1 MDQLKHKTYDSEF
14 CGNLPIHLIN
24 VIQSY
29 GALAVLEKNT
39 LNIIQVSI
47 NIDTVMHLSADHV
60 VNKPFSMFL
69 GAGQLELFNEK
80 ASARSKDK
88 TPFLLSIKG
97 REYWVLLH
105 ETADY
110 HLLEINFHQD
120 GTGSNSFVDVYQSL
134 KGAIAAIE
142 KCETIQDAAVITAR
156 ELKKASGFDKVMIYR
171 FDENWNGNVLAE
183 EREPDMES
191 YLNFTFPASD
201 IPKPAR
207 DLYYKN
213 SYRFIP
219 DCNYKPVKLYPV
231 INPQTQAFIDLS
243 DCNIRGVSA
252 VHIEYLKN
260 MKVTASMSTRIL
272 SDDKLWGLIA
282 CHHKTPKP
290 MSFKICVIFEL
301 LSGIISSKI
310 NALTRNE
317 KLILNNRLKDVYSA
331 IVEHIFR
338 TRDLSGPVLSDSPE
352 ILKLFSA
359 GGAVIAHRGE
369 KISIGNTPPPQ
380 HIEDLLLWLNAKR
393 ITSTY
398 TTNSLARE
406 FDGAQQYRASGSGL
420 LAIPINSEN
429 SEFILIFRPEVIQV
443 TDWGGDPEQRIVFE
457 DDMKTYHP
465 RFSFKLWREQISGV
479 SLPWKDEE
487 LEVAAQLQ
495 SFIQDHFRSNTNNK

>member
-29 GALAVLEKNT
+29 GALAVLDKET
-39 LNIIQVSI
+39 LNIIQISV
-47 NIDTVMHLSADHV
+47 NIDSVMGQEPEDVVNTRFSAYLSANDLEHF
-60 VNKPFSMFL
+60 NK
-69 GAGQLELFNEK
+69 K
-80 ASARSKDK
+80 ARSEQADK
-88 TPFLLSIKG
+88 TPFILSINGK
-97 REYWVLLH
+97 EYWVILH
-105 ETADY
+105 RTPAY
-110 HLLEINFHQD
+110 YLLEINFDQD
-120 GTGSNSFVDVYQSL
+120 GTGSNSFIDVYQDL

-142 KCETIQDAAVITAR
+142 KCDSIIDAAIITAR

-171 FDENWNGNVLAE
+171 FDEHWNGHVLAE

-191 YLNFTFPASD
+191 YMNFTFPASD
-201 IPKPAR
+201 IPKAAR

-219 DCNYKPVKLYPV
+219 DRNYKPVKLYPV
-231 INPQTQAFIDLS
+231 INPQIHAFIDLS

-260 MKVTASMSTRIL
+260 MNVTASMSTRIL

-282 CHHKTPKP
+282 CHHKTPKA
-290 MSFKICVIFEL
+290 MSFKVCVIFEL

-317 KLILNNRLKDVYSA
+317 NLMLNNRLKDMYSA
-331 IVEHIFR
+331 IVENIFR
-338 TRDLSGPVLSDSPE
+338 SRDMVGPVLSGSPE
-352 ILKLFSA
+352 ILQLFSA

-369 KISIGNTPPPQ
+369 RVTIGKTPPPQ
-380 HIEDLLLWLNAKR
+380 EIDDLLLWLNAKQ
-393 ITSTY
+393 ISHAY
-398 TTNSLARE
+398 TTDSLARE
-406 FDGAQQYRASGSGL
+406 FDGAHQYRSVASGL
-420 LAIPINSEN
+420 LVIPINSQIN
-429 SEFILIFRPEVIQV
+429 EFILIFRPEVIQI

-487 LEVAAQLQ
+487 LEVADQLQ
-495 SFIQDHFRSNTNNK
+495 SFIQDHFAHNKENK